1 MADLS
6 LRSVKKVYDNT
17 VVAVQEFSLEIAD
30 KEFIVLVGPS
40 GCGKSTTLR
49 MVAGLEDITEGELY
63 IGGRKVNTVPPK
75 DRDIAMV
82 FQNYALYPHMTVY
95 DNIAYG
101 LKLRKFP
108 KRVIDEKVR
117 EAAEILDITELLK
130 RKPKALS
137 GGQRQ
142 RVAIG
147 RAIVREP
154 QVFLM
159 DEPLSNLDAK
169 LRNQM
174 RSEIIKLR
182 QKVNTTFIYVTHD
195 QTEAMTLGDRIV
207 IMRDGF
213 VQQVGTPQEVF
224 HHPANLFVAGFIGTP
239 QMNVFD
245 GRLVREGSRY
255 FAELDGT
262 VRIELSAEK
271 EERLRKCGVETQP
284 VKLGLRPEHL
294 TLTDSGNAVCAAVDV
309 SEMMGSAVH
318 IHVSAC
324 GKDVV
329 IVVPLSEEEDGDAI
343 PLGTPVRFTFRG
355 SAAHVFDVETGR
367 NLEYPIAQAP
377 EPAPEPP
384 PTELPAPVPVPEP
397 VPEPVPAPVPAPEPI
412 PEPVIPQSVFDPLPE
427 IPPEELGDPF
437 AEDGEEG

>member
-6 LRSVKKVYDNT
+6 LRKVKKVYDNS
-17 VVAVQEFSLEIAD
+17 VVAVQDFNLEIAD

-49 MVAGLEDITEGELY
+49 MVAGLEAITDGEIY
-63 IGGRKVNTVPPK
+63 IGGRLVNNVPPK

-108 KRVIDEKVR
+108 KRVIDQKVR
-117 EAAEILDITELLK
+117 EAAEILDITELLA

-147 RAIVREP
+147 RAIVRSP

-182 QKVNTTFIYVTHD
+182 QRINTTFIYVTHD

-207 IMRDGF
+207 IMKEGF

-224 HHPANLFVAGFIGTP
+224 VHPANLFVAGFIGTP
-239 QMNVFD
+239 QMNFFD
-245 GRLVREGSRY
+245 AELVRRGERY
-255 FAELDGT
+255 RVVLSGASVDLSPEKCRRLLDG
-262 VRIELSAEK
+262 
-271 EERLRKCGVETQP
+271 GVDSGP
-284 VKLGLRPEHL
+284 VTLGVRPEHMLL
-294 TLTDSGNAVCAAVDV
+294 TNDDNAIFASVDV

-318 IHVSAC
+318 IHVDAC
-324 GKDVV
+324 GRDVV
-329 IVVPLSEEEDGDAI
+329 IVVPVSEEE
-343 PLGTPVRFTFRG
+343 LESRERSLTMGTPVRFTFRG
-355 SAAHVFDVETGR
+355 SAAHLFDRETGL
-367 NLEYPIAQAP
+367 NLEWRR
-377 EPAPEPP
+377 PAPEPP
-384 PTELPAPVPVPEP
+384 APRSPAGPV
-397 VPEPVPAPVPAPEPI
+397 
-412 PEPVIPQSVFDPLPE
+412 QDPP
-427 IPPEELGDPF
+427 LGDPF
-437 AEDGEEG
+437 AEEIPVP